1 MRSYEKS
8 KAAFKEAQKLMP
20 GGVNSPVRAF
30 KSVDMGRSLCSA
42 EKDRKFLILTAM
54 NISTTS

>member
-8 KAAFKEAQKLMP
+8 KTAFKEAQKLMP

-30 KSVDMGRSLCSA
+30 KSVDMDPIFMERGKGS
-42 EKDRKFLILTAM
+42 KIFDIDG
-54 NISTTS
+54 N

>member
-30 KSVDMGRSLCSA
+30 KSVDMDPIFMRRG
-42 EKDRKFLILTAM
+42 KDRKYLILTAM